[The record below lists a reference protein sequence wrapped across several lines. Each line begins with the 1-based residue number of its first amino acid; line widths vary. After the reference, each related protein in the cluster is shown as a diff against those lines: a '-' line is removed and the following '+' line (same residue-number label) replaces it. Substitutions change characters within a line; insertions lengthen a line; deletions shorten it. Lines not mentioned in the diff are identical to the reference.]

1 MTMSLQERWL
11 LPRGIDEVLP
21 PQALVLERLRRAILD
36 CYASWGYELVIP
48 PLIEYLES
56 LLTGMGHDLDLQ
68 TFKITDQMTGR
79 LMGIRA
85 DITPQVARIDA
96 HRLNRQGPTR
106 LCYLGPVL
114 HTQSNDFASS
124 RNPLQIGAELYGHAG
139 LESDLEVISLM
150 LETLRLA
157 GAETCHLDI
166 GHVGIVRGLI
176 REAGLSDAREAE
188 LFDILQRK
196 SVPDMHAFITAAD
209 LQANLA
215 TQLIGLLDLNGDNE
229 VLERAMVLFGDAPD
243 ELGQALAD
251 LRRLGGMISAR
262 ASGVEVQ
269 FDLAELR
276 GYHYHTGIMFA
287 AYLAD
292 QGQAIASGGRY
303 DDIGAVF
310 GRARPATGFSIDLR
324 ALAEIRGLL
333 QPAVG
338 GISAPWS
345 EDPELGREVARLRAA
360 GERVIITLPGVDQG
374 REELGCDRV
383 LEFSDG
389 QWRVQ
394 PAG

>member
-1 MTMSLQERWL
+1 MNVQERWL
-11 LPRGIDEVLP
+11 LPQGVDEILP
-21 PQALVLERLRRAILD
+21 PQAQALEGLRRQILD
-36 CYASWGYELVIP
+36 RYASWGYELVIP

-96 HRLNRQGPTR
+96 HRMNRQGPTR

-139 LESDLEVISLM
+139 LESDLEVIALM
-150 LETLRLA
+150 LDTLKLA
-157 GAETCHLDI
+157 GAGRCHLDI

-176 REAGLSDAREAE
+176 REAGLSATQETE

-196 SVPDMHAFITAAD
+196 STPDMQGFITATRMAPD
-209 LQANLA
+209 LAM
-215 TQLIGLLDLNGDNE
+215 QLTSLLDLNGDRG
-229 VLERAMVLFGDAPD
+229 VLEQASAVFGEAPG
-243 ELGQALAD
+243 EIAQALAD
-251 LRRLGGMISAR
+251 LRRLGDMLR
-262 ASGVEVQ
+262 TCDEGVEVR

-287 AYLAD
+287 AYLD
-292 QGQAIASGGRY
+292 GQGQAIASGGRY

-324 ALAEIRGLL
+324 ALAEIRGLAHE
-333 QPAVG
+333 PTG
-338 GISAPWS
+338 GIATSWS
-345 EDPELGREVARLRAA
+345 LDPELTREVSRLRAA
-360 GERVIITLPGVDQG
+360 GEHVVTVLPGSEQDI
-374 REELGCDRV
+374 EELGCDRT
-383 LEFSDG
+383 LAYEDG
-389 QWRVQ
+389 SWQVK
-394 PAG
+394 PIG

>member
-1 MTMSLQERWL
+1 MSLQERWL

-96 HRLNRQGPTR
+96 HRLNRQGPAR